1 MTYREHKNIG
11 KRITHIRKHSR
22 KIGENRDHAP
32 GSGLWTLIP
41 ICSWLQLVP
50 IIYIYIYIYIFF
62 FHALAKLVPVQGG
75 GHGLR
80 WFGNFQVDVFSCFT
94 S

>member
-50 IIYIYIYIYIFF
+50 IIYIYIYIYIYFF
-62 FHALAKLVPVQGG
+62 FMHLLSSCQYREAVMDFD
-75 GHGLR
+75 GLGT
-80 WFGNFQVDVFSCFT
+80 FK
-94 S
+94 